1 MLSFLQQAAE
11 SATKVTAPLTETQA
25 IDNGFIV
32 NQDVIFSQMGD
43 AEQTYGFPIHP
54 WAVFFQVIGAV
65 LVFIAYVPG
74 VVATL
79 KSKRTEV
86 LSLGMW
92 ILSVLGLAF
101 LTIFAWLG
109 FSLSPGGFALVAVSE
124 SLSLILTIIV
134 LSVKISIMNKAKK
147 AGMSELEYCNLHYPI
162 NAKINK

>member
-1 MLSFLQQAAE
+1 MSISSLLQ
-11 SATKVTAPLTETQA
+11 STDSSKNLVDTFT
-25 IDNGFIV
+25 DKGFIV
-32 NQDVIFSQMGD
+32 SDQIVYTNMVD
-43 AEQTYGFPIHP
+43 AEQTYGFPVHP

-79 KSKRTEV
+79 KSRRTEV

-109 FSLSPGGFALVAVSE
+109 FSLAPGAFALVAVSE
-124 SLSLILTIIV
+124 TLSLFLTIIV
-134 LSVKISIMNKAKK
+134 LSVKITNMKKAKA
-147 AGMSELEYCNLHYPI
+147 AGMTELEYCNLHFPM
-162 NAKINK
+162 NAKTAK

>member
-11 SATKVTAPLTETQA
+11 SGTKVTAPLTEADA
-25 IDNGFIV
+25 IKAGFIV
-32 NQDVIFSQMGD
+32 NQDVFFSNMGE
-43 AEQTYGFPIHP
+43 AEQTYGFPMHP

-79 KSKRTEV
+79 KSKRTEA

-92 ILSVLGLAF
+92 VLSVLGLAF
-101 LTIFAWLG
+101 LTIFAWMG
-109 FSLSPGGFALVAVSE
+109 VSVSVGGFILVAISE
-124 SLSLILTIIV
+124 TLSMFLTIIV
-134 LSVKISIMNKAKK
+134 LSVKISTMQKAKK